1 VRETSPLTQRDR
13 SKDSGS
19 TESVPAPMVERAF
32 RLLDLVASSEVGYSL
47 SELARLLGMSK
58 GSVFGLLRTLERA
71 GAVEVDE
78 DRRYALGPRIY
89 HLAESYIRRSGLRRF
104 ALPAMQRL
112 AVRTGET
119 IFLGQVESDSVR
131 IVELVEVQTGR
142 TALRLSARRGAYLH
156 LLAGATGRV
165 VLATWPPERRQ
176 EYLERRELPHFTEH
190 SLTGRDEYL
199 AAVQETERTGIGI
212 DHDEYLVGVSAVA
225 AGITGLDGELLA
237 LIWIAGFSAT
247 FTDDAF
253 QRAGEALLEETR
265 AISRALGANR

>member
-1 VRETSPLTQRDR
+1 
-13 SKDSGS
+13 
-19 TESVPAPMVERAF
+19 MVERAF
-32 RLLDLVASSEVGYSL
+32 RLLDLVAASDVGYSL

-78 DRRYALGPRIY
+78 ERRYALGPHIY
-89 HLAESYIRRSGLRRF
+89 HLAESYVRRSGLRRF
-104 ALPAMQRL
+104 ALPALQRL
-112 AVRTGET
+112 AARTGET
-119 IFLGQVESDSVR
+119 VLLGQIESDGIR
-131 IVELVEVQTGR
+131 IVELVEVPTGR
-142 TALRLSARRGAYLH
+142 TALRLSARRGAYIH

-165 VLATWPPERRQ
+165 ALAAWPAERRR

-190 SLTGRDEYL
+190 SITGRDEYL
-199 AAVQETERTGIGI
+199 AAVRETERTGIGV

-237 LIWIAGFSAT
+237 LIWIAGFSVT
-247 FTDDAF
+247 FTSEAL

-265 AISRALGANR
+265 AISRALGATR

>member
-1 VRETSPLTQRDR
+1 MRETPPLTRRDR
-13 SKDSGS
+13 SKEAGS
-19 TESVPAPMVERAF
+19 TESVPSPMVERAF

-47 SELARLLGMSK
+47 SELARMLGMSK

-71 GAVEVDE
+71 GVVEVDE
-78 DRRYALGPRIY
+78 DRRYALGPRVY
-89 HLAESYIRRSGLRRF
+89 QLAESYIRRSGLRRF

-112 AVRTGET
+112 AARTGET
-119 IFLGQVESDSVR
+119 VFLGQVESDGVR
-131 IVELVEVQTGR
+131 IVELVEVPTGR

-165 VLATWPPERRQ
+165 VLAGWPPERRQ
-176 EYLERRELPHFTEH
+176 EYLDRRELPHFTEH

-199 AAVQETERTGIGI
+199 AAVRETERTGIGI

-237 LIWIAGFSAT
+237 LIWIVGFSAT
-247 FTDDAF
+247 FTDDAL

-265 AISRALGANR
+265 AISRSLGAPQ